1 MTEEQKNSVDWKLIL
16 AIADKAGVVG
26 KPVTDY
32 VQAVLTDVEMPEMD
46 GYEACRALRQRPGAE
61 QMPILMLTVHDD
73 VESIQRA
80 YEAGATDFMA
90 KPVSWPLLG
99 HRLRY
104 MLRATEAFHEL
115 ARSEAELL
123 RHVAERTVKLQETN
137 ARLESANTDLEAFI
151 LSVTHELRAPLRAV
165 REIGRAHV

>member
-1 MTEEQKNSVDWKLIL
+1 MLFRSRN
-16 AIADKAGVVG
+16 GF
-26 KPVTDY
+26 
-32 VQAVLTDVEMPEMD
+32 AVLEAVDGRDGLRVFDRLRPDIVLLDVCMPEMD

-137 ARLESANTDLEAFI
+137 ARLESANTDLE
-151 LSVTHELRAPLRAV
+151 
-165 REIGRAHV
+165 IGRAHV